1 MSDEMEK
8 NLLENEG
15 VVDNNNPIIE
25 DNKGNESS
33 ENKTPSAKYD
43 IISPKFKRLRM
54 YAVLVL
60 FNGLS
65 LITLL
70 IIDNSSLEDK
80 IHDAFRNHK
89 PITILIFV
97 LAIIASLGLCSLVC
111 YLEWLIKTHV
121 LGILFVIILNG
132 LNDYCMLFTGYHINE
147 TNISFKIALTVLTL
161 GSLSMFG
168 ITFASKEQNIS
179 IYYLFLFNGI
189 GSLIIGVILLAFYG
203 HGWETSITV
212 LAFLVS
218 EFNIYSSQYQFVLYG
233 NEKQNEKQKKKDI
246 LMYSQPF
253 ELSLSAFKF
262 IIFFVSLIFKVI
274 KYCADCCCGK
284 KEGNKGETKG
294 ENK

>member
-1 MSDEMEK
+1 MEK

-15 VVDNNNPIIE
+15 IVDNNNPIIE

-33 ENKTPSAKYD
+33 ENKTSSGKYD

-65 LITLL
+65 LITIL
-70 IIDNSSLEDK
+70 IIDNSSLKDK
-80 IHDAFRNHK
+80 ISEAFDKHEA
-89 PITILIFV
+89 ITILIFV
-97 LAIIASLGLCSLVC
+97 LAIIASLSLCSLVC

-132 LNDYCMLFTGYHINE
+132 LNDYCILFIGYQLIN
-147 TNISFKIALTVLTL
+147 TRSFKIALTVMTV

-189 GSLIIGVILLAFYG
+189 GSLIIGVILLAFYS

-262 IIFFVSLIFKVI
+262 IIFFVSLIFRGI
-274 KYCADCCCGK
+274 KYCADCCCGN
-284 KEGNKGETKG
+284 KEGNKGKSKG